1 VVEHLPRN
9 SVTKGSIHATATDTE
24 ENERAK
30 GQLSMIGFGILGV
43 GHYSVYPR
51 SLVIYLMQNGQT
63 LQLFNG
69 GKSLKKR
76 GKAYS
81 KWQLISLM

>member
-1 VVEHLPRN
+1 MVKHLPRN
-9 SVTKGSIHATATDTE
+9 SMTKGSNPATATVTKKMKG
-24 ENERAK
+24 AK
-30 GQLSMIGFGILGV
+30 GQLSMIGFDILGV

-63 LQLFNG
+63 IQLFNE

-81 KWQLISLM
+81 K

>member
-1 VVEHLPRN
+1 MVEHLPRN
-9 SVTKGSIHATATDTE
+9 SMTKGSNPATATDTE
-24 ENERAK
+24 KMRGGK
-30 GQLSMIGFGILGV
+30 GQLSMNGFGILGV

-51 SLVIYLMQNGQT
+51 SLVIYLIQNGQT
-63 LQLFNG
+63 FQLFNE

-81 KWQLISLM
+81 K